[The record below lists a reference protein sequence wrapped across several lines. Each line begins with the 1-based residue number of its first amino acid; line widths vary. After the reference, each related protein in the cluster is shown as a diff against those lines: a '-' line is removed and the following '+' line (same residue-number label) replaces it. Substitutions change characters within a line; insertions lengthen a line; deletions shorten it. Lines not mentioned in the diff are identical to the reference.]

1 MSNQTPL
8 KILAAQAKFRLD
20 RQVAAR
26 LAALEKTHQLGMAR
40 IGDLS
45 ASDLRSVW
53 ESLQK
58 KALDA
63 LRKAQTIDDVAEIN
77 EPTKSAIRAAAADSR
92 ASLKHS
98 LREISREAH
107 EIATPEIRRFVLSAR
122 QHVEEL
128 SAAERALAES
138 FNLPPLDGPV
148 TLALRA
154 EIDRLAS
161 SLDREWLG
169 QIVRPASLVESFSP
183 LN

>member
-8 KILAAQAKFRLD
+8 KTLAAQAKFRLD
-20 RQVAAR
+20 KKVAER
-26 LAALEKTHQLGMAR
+26 LAALDKTHQLAMQR
-40 IGDLS
+40 LGDLS
-45 ASDLRSVW
+45 ASDLRGVW
-53 ESLQK
+53 ESLQA

-63 LRKAQTIDDVAEIN
+63 LRKAQTIDDVAEIS

-98 LREISREAH
+98 LRELSKEAV

-161 SLDREWLG
+161 SLDRPWLG
-169 QIVRPASLVESFSP
+169 QIVRPGSLVEAFTT
-183 LN
+183 L

>member
-1 MSNQTPL
+1 MPTQPL
-8 KILAAQAKFRLD
+8 QLLATQAKFRLD
-20 RQVAAR
+20 KKVAER
-26 LAALEKTHQLGMAR
+26 LAALEKTHQLAMTR

-45 ASDLRSVW
+45 ASDLRGVW

-63 LRKAQTIDDVAEIN
+63 LRKAQTIDDVAEIS

-98 LREISREAH
+98 LRELSKEAF
-107 EIATPEIRRFVLSAR
+107 EIAMPEIRRFVLSAR

-128 SAAERALAES
+128 SSAERQLAES
-138 FNLPPLDGPV
+138 FALPPTDGPIIV
-148 TLALRA
+148 ALRA

-161 SLDREWLG
+161 SLDRPWLG
-169 QIVRPASLVESFSP
+169 QIIRPASLIENFAT
-183 LN
+183 L

>member
-8 KILAAQAKFRLD
+8 KILGAQAKFRLD
-20 RQVAAR
+20 KKVAER
-26 LAALEKTHQLGMAR
+26 LAALDKTHQLAMQR
-40 IGDLS
+40 LGDLS
-45 ASDLRSVW
+45 ASDLRGVW
-53 ESLQK
+53 ESLQA
-58 KALDA
+58 KALAA
-63 LRKAQTIDDVAEIN
+63 LKRAQNVDDVAEIA
-77 EPTKSAIRAAAADSR
+77 EPSKEAVRAAAADAR

-98 LREISREAH
+98 LRELSKEAF
-107 EIATPEIRRFVLSAR
+107 EIAMPEIRRFVLAAR